1 MSSYAA
7 LADLVPCDGG
17 FHAPCSEPVRRLA
30 FSGRILAPLRDDFG
44 RFDGFVLEI
53 GRGKERCFETDDCEI
68 AGLVQL
74 AWFERRTVSVLVEPG
89 FLRRPLAVILEEA

>member
-7 LADLVPCDGG
+7 LADLVPCDAGADPG
-17 FHAPCSEPVRRLA
+17 CGESVRRIA

-53 GRGKERCFETDDCEI
+53 GRGKERCFESDDLEI
-68 AGLVQL
+68 AGLVQT
-74 AWFERRTVSVLVEPG
+74 AWFERRAVSVLVEPG
-89 FLRRPLAVILEEA
+89 FLRRPLAVILEKA

>member
-1 MSSYAA
+1 MASYAA
-7 LADLVPCDGG
+7 LAGLVPCDGG
-17 FHAPCSEPVRRLA
+17 SLPPSAEAVRRIT
-30 FSGRILAPLRDDFG
+30 FSGRILAPLRDNFG

-89 FLRRPLAVILEEA
+89 FLRRPLAVTLEEA